1 MTTSTQNNSVLSVLA
16 QATNN
21 DGSRKAGVWPTKG
34 YNMLESG
41 EINAE
46 IDAQGATINGK
57 HVSTAVLTAK
67 ALQPI
72 FEGGETLAQ
81 WLAYTSQGF
90 VSFQQQRAATGIVQ
104 NTSKTATIDE
114 SAMLADEREAYYI
127 SMAKPQSPAI
137 VNMLSTVNDANAD
150 IDARLSILKEVEGML
165 KAYKAE
171 LKKPVVLTDEQLAS
185 LALQRESERALEE
198 LRPYTLSITKTKTG
212 IVCTFDAYSR
222 EVWIFIGQWA
232 AQHGYLVPS
241 KNSIKH
247 TTDDSV
253 DSVTLFTK
261 TN

>member
-1 MTTSTQNNSVLSVLA
+1 MTTSNNNSVLAVLS

-21 DGSRKAGVWPTKG
+21 DGTRKTGVWPTKG
-34 YNMLESG
+34 YDMLQDG
-41 EINAE
+41 TINAE

-57 HVSTAVLTAK
+57 AISTAVLTAK
-67 ALQPI
+67 ALQPV

-90 VSFQQQRAATGIVQ
+90 VSFQQQRAASGTVTTT
-104 NTSKTATIDE
+104 NKAAVIDE

-127 SMAKPQSPAI
+127 SLARPVSPSI
-137 VNMLSTVNDANAD
+137 VTMLSTINDSNID
-150 IDARLSILKEVEGML
+150 IDTRLATLAEVQTLL

-171 LKKPVVLTDEQLAS
+171 LKKPIVLTDEQITS
-185 LALQRESERALEE
+185 LAIQRESERALEE
-198 LRPYTLSITKTKTG
+198 LRPYTLSIVKTKSG
-212 IVCTFDAYSR
+212 IVATFDAYSR
-222 EVWIFIGQWA
+222 EVWVFIGQWA

-253 DSVTLFTK
+253 DSITLFVK